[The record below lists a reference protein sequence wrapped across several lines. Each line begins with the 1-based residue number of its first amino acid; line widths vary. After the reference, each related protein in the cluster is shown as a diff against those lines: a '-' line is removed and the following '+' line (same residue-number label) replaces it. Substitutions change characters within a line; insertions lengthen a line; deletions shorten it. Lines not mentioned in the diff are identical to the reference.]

1 MSGRENLEEAVK
13 AKDRRVQ
20 LEAIRDFL
28 AHELEGNRCKSC
40 QASQL
45 RAGETAALVLR
56 LTKVLEEIA
65 ALPIETGQKSRLDQ
79 IREGSKLRVVPEPPK
94 SAKSAPRQQTNR
106 HPSGTRKNA

>member
-13 AKDRRVQ
+13 AKDRLTQ

-28 AHELEGNRCKSC
+28 AHELEGNRCKTC

-65 ALPIETGQKSRLDQ
+65 LLPVDTGEKSRLDQ
-79 IREGSKLRVVPEPPK
+79 IREGAKLRAVPDSSK
-94 SAKSAPRQQTNR
+94 SGPRQQTNR

>member
-28 AHELEGNRCKSC
+28 AHELEGNRCKTC

-65 ALPIETGQKSRLDQ
+65 SLPIDTGQKSRLDQ
-79 IREGSKLRVVPEPPK
+79 IRAGTRLSVVPEAPTSP
-94 SAKSAPRQQTNR
+94 KSAPRQQSNR
-106 HPSGTRKNA
+106 RGTGTRKNA